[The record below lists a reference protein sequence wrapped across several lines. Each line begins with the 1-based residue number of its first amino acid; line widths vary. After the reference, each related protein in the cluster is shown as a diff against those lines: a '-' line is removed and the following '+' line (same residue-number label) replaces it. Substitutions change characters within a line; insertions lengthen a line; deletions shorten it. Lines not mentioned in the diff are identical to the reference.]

1 MSIEVTDLSF
11 AYGSHIV
18 LNKVS
23 FSVHKGRFTALLGA
37 NGAGKSTL
45 FRCILG
51 FLPHYQ
57 GCITLCGQDIRTLDH
72 RQQARLAAYIPQIS
86 APVFNYTVLETVLM
100 GASGSIS
107 PLRRPDR
114 KQRERALEML
124 ERLGVGHLARCGVNE
139 ISGGER
145 QMALIAR
152 AMLQQAQILI
162 MDEPTANLDYGNQY
176 RVLETVRGLTE
187 NGYTVLMST
196 HNPEHAR
203 RFATDVLALKDG
215 AVYADGPSETT
226 ITPTLIEALYQIP
239 AAVWENNGRE
249 DPCI

>member
-1 MSIEVTDLSF
+1 
-11 AYGSHIV
+11 
-18 LNKVS
+18 
-23 FSVHKGRFTALLGA
+23 
-37 NGAGKSTL
+37 
-45 FRCILG
+45 
-51 FLPHYQ
+51 
-57 GCITLCGQDIRTLDH
+57 
-72 RQQARLAAYIPQIS
+72 
-86 APVFNYTVLETVLM
+86 M

-107 PLRRPDR
+107 PLQRPDR

-124 ERLGVGHLARCGVNE
+124 EWLGVGHLARCGVNE

-176 RVLETVRGLTE
+176 RVLETVWGLTK

-196 HNPEHAR
+196 HNSEHAR
-203 RFATDVLALKDG
+203 QFATDVLALKDG
-215 AVYADGPSETT
+215 AVYADGPPETA
-226 ITPTLIEALYQIP
+226 ITPALIEALYQIP

-249 DPCI
+249 EPHR